1 MKIAIAQMNS
11 CVGDILGN
19 EEKILKNIERAR
31 QQHADLIVFPELC
44 TTGYPPKDL
53 LEYRQFIEANL
64 ASIHRIAK
72 KVPDLGI
79 LLGHADFNF
88 QFPGKRSYNCAS
100 FLFQG
105 KIQYTQVKTLL
116 PTYDVFDEDRYFQ
129 PAETHHLLE
138 FKGERLGIFIC
149 EDIWDEYHTI
159 YRESPVNKVLAQSPS
174 LLINL
179 SASPFHSGKVET
191 RHGLVKRLSQRAK
204 VPFVYVNAVGAN
216 DAIIFDGNSFVTN
229 AQGEIC
235 ETLLAFQE
243 SLKIV
248 DTQTLKPTSVQ
259 PMEPME
265 ALYQA
270 LVLGI
275 REYASKC
282 RFQSAVIGMS
292 GGIDSALVG
301 VLAADALGPENVLA
315 VSMPSV
321 FSSEGSVSDV
331 ALLVKNLGIR
341 WETIPIHALFD
352 TFKESLKP
360 LFRELPFNVAEENL
374 QARIRGTL
382 LMALSNKF
390 GYLVLSTGN
399 KSEMAV
405 GYCTLYGDMCGGLAV
420 ISDLP
425 KTTVYEL
432 SRYLNRHQERI
443 PQNIIDKP
451 PSAELR
457 PNQKDTDSLP
467 EYSILDQILENYIE
481 RMKSEEEIVAE
492 GFDRAL
498 VKKILKMVDQN
509 EYKRFQSPPGL
520 KVTSKAFG
528 IGRRIPLAKQNRWFP

>member
-19 EEKILKNIERAR
+19 EEKVLQMTTKAKSQNV
-31 QQHADLIVFPELC
+31 DLIVFPELC
-44 TTGYPPKDL
+44 ITGYPPKDL
-53 LEYRQFIEANL
+53 LEYRQFTEANL
-64 ASIHRIAK
+64 AAVHRIAQK
-72 KVPDLGI
+72 NPDLGI
-79 LLGHADFNF
+79 ILGHVDFNPHL
-88 QFPGKRSYNCAS
+88 PGKRSYNCAS

-129 PAETHHLLE
+129 PAEIHQILE
-138 FKGERLGIFIC
+138 FRGERLGIFIC
-149 EDIWDEYHTI
+149 EDIWDEYNGI
-159 YRESPVNKVLAQSPS
+159 YRESPANKILSLSPTI
-174 LLINL
+174 LLNL
-179 SASPFHSGKVET
+179 SASPFYSGKLEI
-191 RHGLVKRLSQRAK
+191 RHDLVKRLAKRAHC
-204 VPFVYVNAVGAN
+204 PFVYVNAVGAN
-216 DAIIFDGNSFVTN
+216 DAIIFDGNSFVVN
-229 AQGEIC
+229 AEGEMC
-235 ETLLAFQE
+235 ETLDAFKE
-243 SLKIV
+243 ALTVV
-248 DTQTLKPTSVQ
+248 DTCALKPVPFLSMK
-259 PMEPME
+259 PLE

-282 RFQSAVIGMS
+282 HFQSVVIGMS
-292 GGIDSALVG
+292 GGIDSALVA
-301 VLAADALGPENVLA
+301 VLAVDALGPKNVLG
-315 VSMPSV
+315 VSMPSA

-331 ALLVKNLGIR
+331 ALIVKNLGIR
-341 WETIPIHALFD
+341 WETLPIHPLFEQ
-352 TFKESLKP
+352 FKQSLHP

-432 SRYLNRHQERI
+432 SHYLNREKERI
-443 PQNIIDKP
+443 PQNIIQKP

-467 EYSILDQILENYIE
+467 EYEILDQILESYIE
-481 RMKSEEEIVAE
+481 RMKSEDEIVEE

-498 VKKILKMVDQN
+498 VRKILKMVDQN

-528 IGRRIPLAKQNRWFP
+528 IGRRIPLAKQNRWFH